1 MKTDPSSFFRRQ
13 TIFLT
18 GGTGG
23 LGGCL
28 LFKLALKVDAHKVFV
43 LVRGSIQRAQA
54 QLEATMPDEI
64 AAIRATGKIHAANI
78 SLKASYRRAVD
89 DNCLPTLWLAQFG
102 STFKNLAAFVYISTA
117 YVNGFLPDG
126 PAEERIYEL
135 GDAEQ
140 QLFDILTTR
149 YPESLSQAQSTPP
162 LFPSRYSFSKH
173 LTERLLISR
182 NPNLPLLIVHPT
194 APAISQPH
202 PYYSRPGSCPMST
215 YIRQY
220 LMAPDSGVV
229 QVSPKYQSG
238 SNIVDEIP
246 VDLVANLILLHTMRG
261 RIGIVHACS
270 QSYVPRSLSQLH
282 GTILAHISPHMPRDE
297 FEYTSDCF
305 MVEGDYARFWSIMGR
320 DWHFSNGASEELANV
335 RGVLSMDL
343 EDHDAAE
350 FMATRVRLI
359 AKDVEACS
367 IKNKL

>member
-1 MKTDPSSFFRRQ
+1 MSPSQS
-13 TIFLT
+13 
-18 GGTGG
+18 
-23 LGGCL
+23 
-28 LFKLALKVDAHKVFV
+28 LALDCVV
-43 LVRGSIQRAQA
+43 LSEMAENVTVI
-54 QLEATMPDEI
+54 
-64 AAIRATGKIHAANI
+64 IHSAANI

-126 PAEERIYEL
+126 PVEERIYEL

-140 QLFDILTTR
+140 QLSDILTTR

-162 LFPSRYSFSKH
+162 LFPSRYSFSKN

-182 NPNLPLLIVHPT
+182 NPNLPLLIVRPACI

-202 PYYSRPGSCPMST
+202 PYYIRPGSCPMST

-229 QVSPKYQSG
+229 QVSPKHQSG

-297 FEYTSDCF
+297 FEYTSDCS
-305 MVEGDYARFWSIMGR
+305 MVEGDYARFWGIMGR

-350 FMATRVRLI
+350 FMATRARLI
-359 AKDVEACS
+359 AKDVEARS
-367 IKNKL
+367 IENKL

>member
-1 MKTDPSSFFRRQ
+1 FRRQ

-28 LFKLALKVDAHKVFV
+28 LFKLALKVDAHKVYV

-64 AAIRATGKIHAANI
+64 AAIRATGKIQFVVGDVTKPEFGLDRIVLSEMAENVTVIIHSAANI
-78 SLKASYRRAVD
+78 SLKALYRRAVD

-117 YVNGFLPDG
+117 YINGFLPDG

-140 QLFDILTTR
+140 QLFDMLTTR

-162 LFPSRYSFSKH
+162 LFPSRYSFSKTPH
-173 LTERLLISR
+173 RAAASSLGTPTYPCLSSAQ
-182 NPNLPLLIVHPT
+182 PPLLIVRPT

-229 QVSPKYQSG
+229 QVSPKHQSG

-261 RIGIVHACS
+261 
-270 QSYVPRSLSQLH
+270 
-282 GTILAHISPHMPRDE
+282 
-297 FEYTSDCF
+297 
-305 MVEGDYARFWSIMGR
+305 
-320 DWHFSNGASEELANV
+320 
-335 RGVLSMDL
+335 
-343 EDHDAAE
+343 
-350 FMATRVRLI
+350 
-359 AKDVEACS
+359 
-367 IKNKL
+367 